1 LIKRAET
8 ALIPGLS
15 AMIDIKES
23 ATPLTNRRYT
33 GNTDGAIYG
42 FEQSMDNACMN
53 RISNRNIRSGLA
65 IWFLARDF
73 QLVQMIF
80 GGSN

>member
-15 AMIDIKES
+15 SMIDIKEA
-23 ATPLTNRRYT
+23 ATPLTNRRFT

-42 FEQSMDNACMN
+42 FEQSMNNAYMN
-53 RISNRNIRSGLA
+53 RISNRTPLNGLY
-65 IWFLARDF
+65 LASAWGNPSEGR
-73 QLVQMIF
+73 
-80 GGSN
+80 